1 MNFYFPKSF
10 RKRHRITDALTFG
23 KEKRKIEEEEEEEEE
38 EKEGEEKGNL
48 SFVEA
53 ISGKANKTREC
64 HPVNLSKTWAPPLFR

>member
-10 RKRHRITDALTFG
+10 RKRHRITDALTF
-23 KEKRKIEEEEEEEEE
+23 EKKKKKKEEEEEE